1 MFSEDSG
8 GGSKKEKKTKRAR
21 KNPVS
26 STKRLGREAG
36 DLVRDADFQL
46 WKCPES
52 YPNYI
57 LYCHNMIH
65 LLPLHL
71 LR

>member
-36 DLVRDADFQL
+36 DLVRDAAQL
-46 WKCPES
+46 WKCPKS
-52 YPNYI
+52 YPDYI
-57 LYCHNMIH
+57 
-65 LLPLHL
+65 
-71 LR
+71 